1 MSGGVRQNADKCEER
16 FPDMQLFIKL
26 ELTRPVKTSELNGAD
41 SRVQGLGRAYQGR
54 NRNGPVKDSSK
65 VKIAHLI

>member
-41 SRVQGLGRAYQGR
+41 SRVQGLGRAYQGTEVEIEM
-54 NRNGPVKDSSK
+54 GQL
-65 VKIAHLI
+65 KIAQR